1 MTTKFTLEQKDA
13 VENLRDTIKKN
24 FQDFV
29 EESAKSMNKSAAIRA
44 RKKSLV
50 ITQMLKA
57 YRSLSIKY

>member
-1 MTTKFTLEQKDA
+1 MSTEFTLERKEA
-13 VENLRDTIKKN
+13 VKNLRDSIMKN
-24 FQDFV
+24 FHDFIK
-29 EESAKSMNKSAAIRA
+29 ESENSTNKSAAIRA